1 MPTTFAV
8 MGSGGFSFKEKL
20 FFAFAWSPKVR
31 SKNSVQASNS
41 CLTAVSDHCVHAVR
55 MQFR

>member
-1 MPTTFAV
+1 MRMPTTFAV

-31 SKNSVQASNS
+31 
-41 CLTAVSDHCVHAVR
+41 L
-55 MQFR
+55 